1 MPLFASEL
9 IDTILAAVPSDLAS
23 RSSAFLPLG
32 PPSVAAKIPRG
43 KKDKEEEGS
52 KKSKKASPLPLSA
65 AMMLSIVEHITQCFG
80 VVSASEAILR
90 CSTQGHVEGR
100 PHRGRRM
107 IATAD
112 TFARALASSLIQPG
126 VPQGPGSVSV
136 NSRKDSDEMRKMK
149 SVSKIVSDDEEDR
162 DSGLQIRSETEAAAC
177 LLQLRKIADQ
187 LLLASLRKTLD
198 EVNDVATYG
207 AMSVQEWMNT
217 APTEAALVAVTVSGT
232 PFLSRHQSFATGLTI
247 GSAFS

>member
-9 IDTILAAVPSDLAS
+9 IDTILMAVPSDLAS
-23 RSSAFLPLG
+23 RSTVFLPLG
-32 PPSVAAKIPRG
+32 PPSVAAKVPRG
-43 KKDKEEEGS
+43 RKDKEDDGS
-52 KKSKKASPLPLSA
+52 KKFKKPSPLPLSA
-65 AMMLSIVEHITQCFG
+65 AMMLSIAEHITQRFG
-80 VVSASEAILR
+80 VVTASEAILR
-90 CSTQGHVEGR
+90 CSTHGHGEGR

-107 IATAD
+107 IPAD

-126 VPQGPGSVSV
+126 MPAGPGSVSV
-136 NSRKDSDEMRKMK
+136 NTRKESDELKKMK
-149 SVSKIVSDDEEDR
+149 SFSKIVSDDEEDR

-198 EVNDVATYG
+198 EVNDVATFG
-207 AMSVQEWMNT
+207 TMSVQEWMNT
-217 APTEAALVAVTVSGT
+217 APPETTLVAVTVSGT